1 MISLLRSIAITSVLI
16 IGPASA
22 QPVAPQIDCTDENIT
37 KASAEMDKLPGGEK
51 KNRAMNELT
60 MAKEMMAKKDVAG
73 CKTHLN
79 NALKTEVSK

>member
-22 QPVAPQIDCTDENIT
+22 QPATPQIDCTDENIA

-51 KNRAMNELT
+51 KHGHE
-60 MAKEMMAKKDVAG
+60 
-73 CKTHLN
+73 
-79 NALKTEVSK
+79 

>member
-51 KNRAMNELT
+51 KTRAMNELT
-60 MAKEMMAKKDVAG
+60 MAKEMMAKKDAAG

>member
-1 MISLLRSIAITSVLI
+1 
-16 IGPASA
+16 
-22 QPVAPQIDCTDENIT
+22 
-37 KASAEMDKLPGGEK
+37 
-51 KNRAMNELT
+51 MNELT

>member
-1 MISLLRSIAITSVLI
+1 MISLLRLISIASVLI

-22 QPVAPQIDCTDENIT
+22 QPATPQIDCTDENIT
-37 KASAEMDKLPGGEK
+37 KANTEMDKMPGGEK
-51 KNRAMNELT
+51 KNTAMKELS

>member
-16 IGPASA
+16 IAPASA

-51 KNRAMNELT
+51 KNRAMTELA

>member
-1 MISLLRSIAITSVLI
+1 MINLLRSIAITSVLI
-16 IGPASA
+16 IGPVSA
-22 QPVAPQIDCTDENIT
+22 QPATPQIDCTDENIT

-51 KNRAMNELT
+51 KNTAMNELI

>member
-1 MISLLRSIAITSVLI
+1 MIALISSIAIVTLLVI
-16 IGPASA
+16 AQASA
-22 QPVAPQIDCTDENIT
+22 QPAAPQIDCTNENIA

-51 KNRAMNELT
+51 KNSAMKELT
-60 MAKEMMAKKDVAG
+60 MAKEMMGKNDVAG